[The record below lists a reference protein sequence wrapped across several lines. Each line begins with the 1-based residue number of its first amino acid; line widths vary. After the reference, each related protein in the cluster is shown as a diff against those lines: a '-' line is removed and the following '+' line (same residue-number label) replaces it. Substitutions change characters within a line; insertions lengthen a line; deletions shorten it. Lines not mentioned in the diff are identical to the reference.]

1 MSLGTITNLA
11 DFDFSD
17 SGVVLIDQQRNV
29 RRLMWSALKQMGFE
43 DVHDCQTLDE
53 ALEFLVISSPDLVIV
68 DLDIDH
74 ERVCAKISDIR
85 NQVIGHNPFVVIIA
99 TTWKPSED
107 AIRRVLNAGADDI
120 VNKPISMQLLLN
132 RVSNLI
138 RNRKEFVVTTSYVG
152 PDRRSRD
159 RIRNEESEGV
169 AIETMPVPNSL
180 RHKATGDVNAA
191 VNPETIRQAA
201 EALTLQKLR
210 HLTNGIAE
218 LAASL
223 ERATRARRGG
233 RRPKRAVDELT
244 GLVCQVTEFVE
255 DRNLSNVSQLSRSM
269 RDVMSSILDSAKPAA
284 RSFEILRLHSQA
296 IAASLEARDTDSDLA
311 ASELNK
317 AVEKAVAGQARQ

>member
-1 MSLGTITNLA
+1 MILGATTNLA
-11 DFDFSD
+11 NFDFSK

-29 RRLMWSALKQMGFE
+29 RRLMWSALKQIGFE
-43 DVHDCQTLDE
+43 DVQDCQTLEE
-53 ALEFLVISSPDLVIV
+53 ALDFLVISSPDLIIV

-74 ERVCAKISDIR
+74 EQVCAKISDIR

-99 TTWKPSED
+99 TTWNPSED

-120 VNKPISMQLLLN
+120 VNKPISVQLLLN

-138 RNRKEFVVTTSYVG
+138 RNRKNFIVTTSYVG

-169 AIETMPVPNSL
+169 GIETMPVPNSL
-180 RHKATGDVNAA
+180 RHNATGDASAA
-191 VNPETIRQAA
+191 VDPETIRRAA

-218 LAASL
+218 LAATL
-223 ERATRARRGG
+223 ERATEARRNG

-255 DRNLSNVSQLSRSM
+255 DRNLRNVSQLSRSM
-269 RDVMSSILDSAKPAA
+269 RDVMSTILDSAKPAA

-296 IAASLEARDTDSDLA
+296 IAASLEAKDTDSELA